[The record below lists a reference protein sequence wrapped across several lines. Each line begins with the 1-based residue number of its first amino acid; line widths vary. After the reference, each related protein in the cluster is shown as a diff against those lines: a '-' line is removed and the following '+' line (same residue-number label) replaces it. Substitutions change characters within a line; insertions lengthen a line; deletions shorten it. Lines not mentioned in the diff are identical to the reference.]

1 MNIGIFDIGSNTIR
15 MNVYAVGKT
24 GLYGLL
30 VSWKVQAGLVS
41 YIRDGQLPDTGVT
54 RLYFFGSDAKA
65 DMYIASDV
73 ARWQSAGHFTAI
85 WESYNLRHENNIDF
99 PDCRWVGSRWLSSGR
114 GRSACRESGRHHRSP
129 CSVRQEHARSRR
141 VANCQWRACQDRAG
155 LPVCGTEHVQCQM
168 AQTELADSRGFAC
181 LSGR

>member
-1 MNIGIFDIGSNTIR
+1 MNIGIFDIGVNTIR

-65 DMYIASDV
+65 DMYIASDI
-73 ARWQSAGHFTAI
+73 ARW
-85 WESYNLRHENNIDF
+85 
-99 PDCRWVGSRWLSSGR
+99 
-114 GRSACRESGRHHRSP
+114 
-129 CSVRQEHARSRR
+129 
-141 VANCQWRACQDRAG
+141 
-155 LPVCGTEHVQCQM
+155 
-168 AQTELADSRGFAC
+168 
-181 LSGR
+181 